1 VLRVLRKLACSVA
14 ISIVL
19 VSLAYGQEKGGAGW
33 FTFGMKVVD
42 FGDLKQELAKRGF
55 GKPEAKNSF
64 LGGGG
69 YGVIRG
75 KVLLGG
81 EGAGFSQDVSSDTLK
96 ATLAGGYGFFDVG
109 YLAYSRENF
118 RLFPFFGIGG
128 GALALRIAERGPM
141 PTFSEVLDNPKRE
154 VEISAGGMLFQV
166 GLGLDYMLTLKEKEG
181 GFIFGLRA
189 GYILAPTKAD
199 WRMADRDVLGGPD
212 ARLTGPYICLTFG
225 GGGTAK

>member
-1 VLRVLRKLACSVA
+1 
-14 ISIVL
+14 
-19 VSLAYGQEKGGAGW
+19 
-33 FTFGMKVVD
+33 M
-42 FGDLKQELAKRGF
+42 
-55 GKPEAKNSF
+55 
-64 LGGGG
+64 
-69 YGVIRG
+69 
-75 KVLLGG
+75 LGG

-118 RLFPFFGIGG
+118 RLFPFFGVGG

-181 GFIFGLRA
+181 GVHIWAQGGIHTGSDQSGLEDGRQGRA
-189 GYILAPTKAD
+189 RRT
-199 WRMADRDVLGGPD
+199 
-212 ARLTGPYICLTFG
+212 
-225 GGGTAK
+225 